1 MFLLAVENF
10 VKLIS
15 VGIVCHSLIFFT
27 SIQRLSQDFPYFSHS
42 SFTFLFHILLI
53 MWFLLFFD
61 GIVFVLLTD
70 YLALQITQNK

>member
-15 VGIVCHSLIFFT
+15 VGIV
-27 SIQRLSQDFPYFSHS
+27 LSQLDFFYFNSKTFS
-42 SFTFLFHILLI
+42 RLPLFFSFLFHILLI

>member
-15 VGIVCHSLIFFT
+15 VGIVCHSLIFLLQFKDFLKTSLIFLIPLSHFT
-27 SIQRLSQDFPYFSHS
+27 NNVIFIIFRWYN
-42 SFTFLFHILLI
+42 
-53 MWFLLFFD
+53 
-61 GIVFVLLTD
+61 FVLLTD